1 MKQKIIALIKKYS
14 QLILLV
20 GIVFLSRITYVDMY
34 DIAAPQVDITIGTCL
49 TLYIS
54 NATALIISLILII
67 WLSHYNSRITPYG
80 EHSIRHI
87 LTLLLLVV
95 SDSLLVS
102 LLIYYVP
109 PTAAKVALTK
119 LPAIKHIL
127 YYTIGI
133 MPINLMLCV
142 MVDLVIYFTRH
153 QQQMLQIEQQKSKSQ
168 YQYQQLK
175 QQLNPHFLF
184 NSLNILD
191 YLVLNGEQERA
202 SSFIRKLASIYRY
215 LLNTSEAKTLTL
227 QEELEFVNTY
237 TDLLKER
244 FVEGFEISI
253 AVDDALLQK
262 QIIPCALQL
271 LVENAIKHNIANK
284 QHPLH
289 VKIQSKDN
297 KIIVSNNYQPRL
309 STKPSTGIGLKS
321 IEKQYK
327 DISGLS
333 IQVINNK
340 QEFIVTLPLL

>member
-1 MKQKIIALIKKYS
+1 
-14 QLILLV
+14 
-20 GIVFLSRITYVDMY
+20 
-34 DIAAPQVDITIGTCL
+34 
-49 TLYIS
+49 
-54 NATALIISLILII
+54 
-67 WLSHYNSRITPYG
+67 
-80 EHSIRHI
+80 
-87 LTLLLLVV
+87 
-95 SDSLLVS
+95 
-102 LLIYYVP
+102 
-109 PTAAKVALTK
+109 
-119 LPAIKHIL
+119 
-127 YYTIGI
+127 
-133 MPINLMLCV
+133 

-321 IEKQYK
+321 IETQYK